1 MKSAKRTL
9 PLSEVYRL
17 LEPGPVVLVATAR
30 KGRANV
36 MAMSWHT
43 MLEFE
48 PPLVGCVISNR
59 NFTFDLLKAT
69 RECTINIPTVDIAV
83 EVVRCGNASG
93 RNVAKFEA
101 VGLTP
106 APSSCL
112 GAPIVAECFAN
123 LECRVIDRS
132 MVAKYNFFVLEVV
145 KAWIDP
151 SRKDA
156 RTIHHRGKGVFM
168 VAGETIKLPSRMK

>member
-1 MKSAKRTL
+1 M
-9 PLSEVYRL
+9 
-17 LEPGPVVLVATAR
+17 LVATAQ

-59 NFTFDLLKAT
+59 NCTFDVLKAT
-69 RECTINIPTVDIAV
+69 GECTINIPTVDLAAK
-83 EVVRCGNASG
+83 VVRCGNVSG
-93 RNVAKFEA
+93 LTVNKFDA
-101 VGLTP
+101 CGLTP

-112 GAPIVAECFAN
+112 RAPIVAECFAN
-123 LECRVIDRS
+123 LECKVIDRS

-151 SRKDA
+151 ARKSP
-156 RTIHHRGKGVFM
+156 RTIHHRGRGVFM
-168 VAGETIKLPSRMK
+168 VAGRTLKLPSRMK